1 MSKIKYIDKIDRDKL
16 IEFLNKNKIEVSAED
31 LEHSTLSK
39 DENYILILSNGTMI
53 ALSDFECQIFKGEQE
68 ITNLH
73 LGIEKKYR
81 KFIFENFK
89 DNPSF
94 STDLTIFF
102 DNARNSLVEKKSTE
116 AKKHGMKMRRIKE
129 FGESLKDV
137 HAENERHTYA
147 NKKIAMMLRRLNDE
161 EKELL
166 STNLESQPQ

>member
-1 MSKIKYIDKIDRDKL
+1 MSKIKYINKINKDKL
-16 IEFLNKNKIEVSAED
+16 IEFLNKNKIEVFAENLD
-31 LEHSTLSK
+31 QAALSK
-39 DENYILILSNGTMI
+39 DENHIIILSNGIMI
-53 ALSDFECQIFKGEQE
+53 ALSDFECQLFKGDQE
-68 ITNLH
+68 ITNLY

-102 DNARNSLVEKKSTE
+102 DNARNSLIEKKSTE

-137 HAENERHTYA
+137 HVENERHNNA

-161 EKELL
+161 ERELL
-166 STNLESQPQ
+166 SANLESQPQ

>member
-1 MSKIKYIDKIDRDKL
+1 MSKIKYINKINKDKL
-16 IEFLNKNKIEVSAED
+16 IEFLNKNKIEVFAENLDQSA
-31 LEHSTLSK
+31 LSK
-39 DENYILILSNGTMI
+39 DENHIIILSNGIMI
-53 ALSDFECQIFKGEQE
+53 ALSDFECQLFKGDQE
-68 ITNLH
+68 ITNLY

-102 DNARNSLVEKKSTE
+102 DNARNSLIEKKSTE

-137 HAENERHTYA
+137 HVENERHNNA

-161 EKELL
+161 ERELL
-166 STNLESQPQ
+166 NTNLESQPQ